1 MRKTKIV
8 CTIGPASSSEE
19 VFAEMCKAGLNVA
32 RLNFSHGTHEEHQ
45 HKFDMIHKV
54 RKALGLPIAIMLDTK
69 GPEYRIRTFKNKKIT
84 LKDGDPFT
92 FTTRQVDGDETIVSV
107 SYAGLANDLS
117 VGDTVLVNN
126 GLVIFE
132 VEGIDGT
139 EIHCRVVTGGELSDC
154 KSMSFPHKVLEQV
167 YLSEQDKDDLLFGI
181 KNEVDYVAASFVS
194 TKQDVADLRSFLDEN
209 GGEDI
214 EIIAKIENRSGVD
227 HVEEICEIANGIMI
241 ARGDLGVEIPGVEV
255 PAIQK
260 YLINKCRMLGT
271 RVITATEMLESMI
284 HNPRPTRAELSDV
297 ANAVYDG
304 SSAIMLSGE
313 SAAGKYPVEAVK
325 NMAETAEY
333 TEKQINYGKR
343 FANADFQTKSIV
355 DAISHATCAMAI
367 DVDAKCIVVSSLTGR
382 TVRMVSRFRCPVDII
397 GMTTSEKA
405 WRKLNLSWGV
415 KPVLCEEYNS
425 MEVMFYN
432 AMNEAKSVMKLK
444 KGDHIVLT
452 GGLIN
457 GKTGNTNVIKV
468 ETV

>member
-1 MRKTKIV
+1 MRKTKII
-8 CTIGPASSSEE
+8 CTIGPASEHE
-19 VFAEMCKAGLNVA
+19 DVLTRMIKAGMDVA
-32 RLNFSHGTHEEHQ
+32 RLNFSHGSHEEHQ
-45 HKFDMIHKV
+45 GKIDLIKKV
-54 RKALGLPIAIMLDTK
+54 RQKLHMPIAIMLDTK
-69 GPEYRIRTFKNKKIT
+69 GPEYRIKTFENGKIE
-84 LKDGDPFT
+84 LKDGDT
-92 FTTRQVDGDETIVSV
+92 FTLTTDDIVGNQERVSV
-107 SYAGLANDLS
+107 NYENLIKDLK
-117 VGDTVLVNN
+117 VGDRVLVAN
-126 GLVIFE
+126 GIIILQVRELKGNDAICDVIA
-132 VEGIDGT
+132 GGT
-139 EIHCRVVTGGELSDC
+139 LSDR
-154 KSMSFPHKVLEQV
+154 KSMNFPNKVMKHA
-167 YLSEQDKDDLLFGI
+167 YLSKQDKDDLLFGI

-325 NMAETAEY
+325 NMAETAE
-333 TEKQINYGKR
+333 KQINYGKR
-343 FANADFQTKSIV
+343 FANAEFQTKSIV